1 MSELDHLVQALR
13 GEHRGS
19 SPRASATRA
28 RILMSLHEQ
37 KHRRRV
43 RWGFGIPL
51 GLILAGSTAWAG
63 DDLGATARSLLDRA
77 SAWFGWESTETS
89 PAQNVPT
96 RSPSPALAQ
105 TPSAPGRGED
115 VSPSLADE
123 ASTTPAPHPAS
134 PTPAPLVASPAPPV
148 VPLAA
153 HPASP
158 TAAPL
163 ESPPR
168 ATREPRP
175 PAPRLPASS
184 SGDASLRPDLAI
196 YRSAHDA
203 QFTANDCASAVT
215 SYEQYLNRFPQGTLV
230 PEARFNRALC
240 LLRLGR
246 RHEAERA
253 LRPFAEGAF
262 GSYRQTDA
270 RHLLASLELY

>member
-1 MSELDHLVQALR
+1 
-13 GEHRGS
+13 GG
-19 SPRASATRA
+19 
-28 RILMSLHEQ
+28 
-37 KHRRRV
+37 
-43 RWGFGIPL
+43 
-51 GLILAGSTAWAG
+51 
-63 DDLGATARSLLDRA
+63 DLGATARSLLDRA
-77 SAWFGWESTETS
+77 STWVGAETTETS
-89 PAQNVPT
+89 SAPAGPGHPPSPAWAASASAPDREDEAPPSLVEEARPT
-96 RSPSPALAQ
+96 PSPHPAPPVGPLAAHPASPSPA
-105 TPSAPGRGED
+105 PI
-115 VSPSLADE
+115 
-123 ASTTPAPHPAS
+123 
-134 PTPAPLVASPAPPV
+134 
-148 VPLAA
+148 AA

-158 TAAPL
+158 TAAAL

-168 ATREPRP
+168 APSAPSP
-175 PAPRLPASS
+175 PAPRLPPKP

-270 RHLLASLELY
+270 RHLLASLDPT